1 LIVVIAR
8 TLYHGRMPARSRART
23 SRSARVRTSNGK
35 VAGFCAICST
45 ITAQHA
51 FISGRRKRWQWLGE
65 PVGDVRHYTVCDTC
79 GYQTDVTA
87 ARTTAPQQRRP
98 PGS

>member
-1 LIVVIAR
+1 MPVRRR
-8 TLYHGRMPARSRART
+8 TRT
-23 SRSARVRTSNGK
+23 VRTTRVRTGNGR
-35 VAGFCAICST
+35 VADFCAICTT

-51 FISGRRKRWQWLGE
+51 FVSGRRKRWQWIGG

-87 ARTTAPQQRRP
+87 QRLSPPQQRD
-98 PGS
+98 GSAG

>member
-1 LIVVIAR
+1 MV
-8 TLYHGRMPARSRART
+8 ARSRVRT
-23 SRSARVRTSNGK
+23 SRPARVRTGNGK
-35 VAGFCAICST
+35 VAAFCAICAT

-87 ARTTAPQQRRP
+87 AKTSPPQQRGP
-98 PGS
+98 SGI

>member
-1 LIVVIAR
+1 
-8 TLYHGRMPARSRART
+8 MPARSRLARP
-23 SRSARVRTSNGK
+23 ARVRTGNGK
-35 VAGFCAICST
+35 VAGFCAICAT
-45 ITAQHA
+45 VTAQHG
-51 FISGRRKRWQWLGE
+51 FTSGRRRRWQWLGS